1 MRQRCPVYGF
11 EFTRPFTVG
20 ALQFEPLYT
29 SYDVATAKARDVQQ
43 YNLTGIVSTD
53 SYESEVMFRLEAILS
68 FVEHLDVAIGSPSAL
83 RTGKPFEG
91 IPEVARVA
99 ARHSGGGA
107 VVADDTFFP
116 DSRREFIELALA
128 KLSDDAYCHATGY
141 RTLFFKATE
150 PFRQRRP
157 FLEVSYFLLF
167 SGLETYVRRT
177 LGDPHCR
184 EVAQL
189 LNKRLRQLGFRVYN
203 YRPTELGRSMD
214 TYARLRNALF
224 HGSEFQA
231 VRKTKSGAV
240 QYKLLDYFAQ
250 FMLLV
255 NLVVLKATD
264 FDDGHVN
271 WDSWI
276 DRDIFI

>member
-1 MRQRCPVYGF
+1 MGQRCPIYGF
-11 EFTRPFTVG
+11 EFTRPFTAG

-29 SYDVATAKARDVQQ
+29 SYQVATAKARDARQ
-43 YNLTGIVSTD
+43 YNLTGVVSTD
-53 SYESEVMFRLEAILS
+53 RYDSEVMFRLEAILS
-68 FVEHLDVAIGSPSAL
+68 FIEHLDVAIGSPSAL
-83 RTGKPFEG
+83 SAGNTFEG

-99 ARHSGGGA
+99 DRHSGGGA
-107 VVADDTFFP
+107 VVADDAFFP
-116 DSRREFIELALA
+116 DSRRKFVELALA
-128 KLSDDAYCHATGY
+128 KLSDDAHCHATGY

-150 PFRQRRP
+150 TFRQRRP

-177 LGDPHCR
+177 LGDPHSR
-184 EVAQL
+184 DIAQL
-189 LNKRLRQLGFRVYN
+189 LNKRLRQLGFQVYD
-203 YRPTELGRSMD
+203 YRPTELERSMD

-224 HGSEFQA
+224 HASDFQA
-231 VRKTKSGAV
+231 VRKARSGTV
-240 QYKLLDYFAQ
+240 HYKLLDYFAQ

-264 FDDGHVN
+264 FDDGHIN

-276 DRDIFI
+276 DRQIFI